1 MGKMACSRRC
11 LLGLLLFLLL
21 AVPSWAQQEHAVLL
35 PERPATPWADF
46 AMEGGLRRWG
56 DWYWMQ
62 RDGVSDLV
70 SMNYV
75 DGYLWGPSG
84 TTLGRLLGPSCA
96 RLELRPTVRY
106 ADARRAWVAHG
117 ALRYVLRPERFAWL
131 EAFGG
136 QGTDD
141 FDAAP
146 VLAEPWRGVAS
157 AIFGRNDFKL
167 YERTAAGV
175 RASFA
180 AGRAL
185 QLSGRLSYE
194 GRRRLE
200 NHRRRNLF
208 RTVGAPNVPQVRG
221 RDASDGTWWLRRRER
236 LLRLDVQADYVPGRM
251 LYVMD
256 DLTTLAHTAPPTF
269 TLRAEVGTGL
279 DGGDDGSGHRGSFLS
294 LEARVAQ
301 TLTPPSGPHAW
312 RYLVSAGAFPLRH
325 GASLPDWH
333 HLDASSFW
341 WQRPEPRPATAGPAD
356 TRDMGD
362 LTRLRL
368 LTAYELSTDRAWAEA
383 HFEWNSTCMALG
395 RLVQDDALREFLQLH
410 LAQVAS
416 APLHTELT
424 YGIDLG
430 RQLRL
435 SATVGLD
442 GGTWDGAAFTLS
454 ISKK

>member
-11 LLGLLLFLLL
+11 LLGLLLSLLL
-21 AVPSWAQQEHAVLL
+21 AVPARAQQERAVRL
-35 PERPATPWADF
+35 PAKEPTPWTDF
-46 AMEGGLRRWG
+46 VLEGGLLRHG

-70 SMNYV
+70 SMNFV

-84 TTLGRLLGPSCA
+84 TTLGRVLGPGGS

-106 ADARRAWVAHG
+106 ADARHAWVAHG
-117 ALRYVLRPERFAWL
+117 AMRYVFQPERFAWAEL
-131 EAFGG
+131 FGG

-146 VLAEPWRGVAS
+146 VLDEPWRGVAA
-157 AIFGRNDFKL
+157 AIFARGDFRL
-167 YERTAAGV
+167 YERTAAGL

-180 AGRAL
+180 ASRAL

-194 GRRRLE
+194 GRRRLA

-208 RTVGAPNVPQVRG
+208 RAVGAPNVPQVHG
-221 RDASDGTWWLRRRER
+221 RDAADGAWWLRRRER
-236 LLRLDVQADYVPGRM
+236 LLRLDLQADYVPGRT

-256 DLTTLAHTAPPTF
+256 DLTTLAHSVLPTF
-269 TLRAEVGTGL
+269 TLLASA
-279 DGGDDGSGHRGSFLS
+279 GGDLEGRAPFMRFLS
-294 LEARVAQ
+294 LEGRVAQ
-301 TLTPPSGPHAW
+301 VLTAPGEVHAW
-312 RYLVSAGAFPLRH
+312 RYLVAGGAFPARRD
-325 GASLPDWH
+325 ASLPDWH

-341 WQRPEPRPATAGPAD
+341 WQRPEPHPAVAGPAD
-356 TRDMGD
+356 TRRMGD
-362 LTRLRL
+362 LTHFRL

-383 HFEWNSTCMALG
+383 HFEWNSTRMALG

-424 YGIDLG
+424 YGLDLG

-442 GGTWDGAAFTLS
+442 GGAWDGAAFTLS
-454 ISKK
+454 ISK